1 MENKEIRRLLWKM
14 DEFAESLHCNRRTA
28 NKIAAEAGAIVRVG
42 RLVFVNPEIAA
53 DYLKSISG

>member
-1 MENKEIRRLLWKM
+1 MQEKTVKRLLWKM

-42 RLVFVNPEIAA
+42 RLVFVNPEIATE
-53 DYLKSISG
+53 YLKSISG